1 MAEAYRVLIVD
12 DDAEHVEMM
21 TEYLKISGSFDVTW
35 VDDLHGLW
43 EHLESSQYDIVLLD
57 YRLPDGNG
65 LEALAEINQRHHQVP
80 VIMVT
85 GQGDERVAVQAIRQG
100 AVDYLIKSSDHLLT
114 LPALIQRA
122 IQGYQLQLSV
132 QRSLEQIR
140 YQALLLNNVRDA
152 VVVWDTEGVITYWN
166 PAAEMLFGWRAAER
180 VGEMVEEC
188 YFNTFTPPPVKPKRD
203 STGGQEIERQY
214 SDRNGRMIWVSSR
227 ISALRDYGSDG
238 RLIGYMDVARDVSNR
253 KEIEAH
259 LKAAQSRLTQ
269 SIRLA
274 SVGELAAGFAHHI
287 NNPLTTIIA
296 EAQIMLH
303 KMPADHPVQ
312 ESAQAIERAGWRVQQ
327 AVQRLLDFSRPVP
340 QTLESLSINHTIE
353 EALALVGD
361 HIRSKGITLQTQ
373 LAENLPEVRGDA
385 RQFQDVWVNLLLLA
399 RDAAIPDQ
407 PLTITVRS
415 IPHTSG
421 QVAIEVQDDGK
432 LIPPEALNKLFEPNF
447 FNPPGGRGTGLE
459 FGICQEIVS
468 QYNGQI
474 VAESTNQHGTIIRVI
489 LPVGNPDDDS
499 QHLDR

>member
-1 MAEAYRVLIVD
+1 
-12 DDAEHVEMM
+12 
-21 TEYLKISGSFDVTW
+21 
-35 VDDLHGLW
+35 
-43 EHLESSQYDIVLLD
+43 
-57 YRLPDGNG
+57 
-65 LEALAEINQRHHQVP
+65 
-80 VIMVT
+80 
-85 GQGDERVAVQAIRQG
+85 
-100 AVDYLIKSSDHLLT
+100 
-114 LPALIQRA
+114 
-122 IQGYQLQLSV
+122 
-132 QRSLEQIR
+132 
-140 YQALLLNNVRDA
+140 
-152 VVVWDTEGVITYWN
+152 
-166 PAAEMLFGWRAAER
+166 
-180 VGEMVEEC
+180 
-188 YFNTFTPPPVKPKRD
+188 
-203 STGGQEIERQY
+203 
-214 SDRNGRMIWVSSR
+214 
-227 ISALRDYGSDG
+227 
-238 RLIGYMDVARDVSNR
+238 MDVARDVSNR